1 MLMTQHVSAGL
12 ARAWR
17 AQAAQ
22 QGLPAASPRRLPCGP
37 ARDPARAEADGHL
50 MSQQL
55 GAATPLTRAD
65 ARSSP
70 LNRAP
75 RRAPG
80 VRRRAHARP
89 QPRGRPVRRL

>member
-22 QGLPAASPRRLPCGP
+22 QGLPAARPPASP
-37 ARDPARAEADGHL
+37 RDPARTEADGHL

-55 GAATPLTRAD
+55 WGGH
-65 ARSSP
+65 
-70 LNRAP
+70 P
-75 RRAPG
+75 R
-80 VRRRAHARP
+80 
-89 QPRGRPVRRL
+89 

>member
-22 QGLPAASPRRLPCGP
+22 RGLPAAALAGP
-37 ARDPARAEADGHL
+37 RDPARSEADGHL

-55 GAATPLTRAD
+55 HAATPLTQAD
-65 ARSSP
+65 ARTP
-70 LNRAP
+70 P
-75 RRAPG
+75 
-80 VRRRAHARP
+80 
-89 QPRGRPVRRL
+89 

>member
-22 QGLPAASPRRLPCGP
+22 QGLPAAAP
-37 ARDPARAEADGHL
+37 RDPARSEAAGHL

-55 GAATPLTRAD
+55 GAATPRPGRTRGP
-65 ARSSP
+65 RS
-70 LNRAP
+70 
-75 RRAPG
+75 
-80 VRRRAHARP
+80 
-89 QPRGRPVRRL
+89 